1 MKNIKSIYKLLA
13 FAIIASFV
21 AGLSYYGYLKI
32 IEQKN
37 NLKNNIPKGENDNFS
52 VKNSFIF
59 PDIDK
64 KSLVNFI
71 KKNEFGED
79 YIDQEIV
86 RNLIY
91 NLILNSNISDAQLDF
106 DFVQRSDKEIEVYI
120 EVNYKKEK
128 YHKVYEIKI

>member
-1 MKNIKSIYKLLA
+1 MKNIKSIYKLFAFTIIISLVVGLA
-13 FAIIASFV
+13 
-21 AGLSYYGYLKI
+21 YYGYLKI

-37 NLKNNIPKGENDNFS
+37 YSKNNSSIEKNDNFS
-52 VKNSFIF
+52 AKNSFIF

-64 KSLVNFI
+64 RFLVNFI

-91 NLILNSNISDAQLDF
+91 NLILNSNNSNAQLDF
-106 DFVQRSDKEIEVYI
+106 DFIQKSDREIEVYI

-128 YHKVYEIKI
+128 YYKVYEIKI